1 MEEKNNYIRGYKVF
15 APDWTCRDKQY
26 ACPGRFEEDVMP
38 EMCSRGMH
46 FCKKAIDCFNYYD
59 FNPENKVAVVLAYGY
74 VLEEGNKCC
83 TNKLQIE
90 RELSWAEVL
99 DLVNTGRDCTG
110 RGNSG
115 DYNSGDWNSGSDNS
129 GHYNSGDYN
138 SGSWNSGS
146 YNSGYYN
153 SGDYNSGNWNSGNCN
168 SGDCNSGDWNK
179 ASFSNGCF
187 NTCKSKVY
195 FFDKPSE
202 WSYADWKSSAACLI
216 LSGLAVGEITS
227 VADRNIWWRNL
238 SITEKFFIK
247 TMPNFNKEIFKEITG
262 IDIDAGQ

>member
-138 SGSWNSGS
+138 SG
-146 YNSGYYN
+146 
-153 SGDYNSGNWNSGNCN
+153 NWNSGNCN